1 MRSQDDL
8 KAGRRWKFSQN
19 GEYYAAQS
27 LIIAGRDRETL
38 FTPFI
43 WNTLT
48 HHAKEDRDPGTGIGE
63 MSWDLGSVYNKAYRQ
78 PEGSVNFTTADAV
91 AGQTGA
97 TQGQVAL
104 AWLMARPGVTAPI
117 ASATTPAQLDEL
129 AGALRVK
136 LDAATVALL
145 DAAGA

>member
-63 MSWDLGSVYNKAYRQ
+63 MSWDLGSVYNKPERQ
-78 PEGSVNFTTADAV
+78 PEGSVNFTTAD
-91 AGQTGA
+91 
-97 TQGQVAL
+97 
-104 AWLMARPGVTAPI
+104 RPTLYTSL
-117 ASATTPAQLDEL
+117 SATT
-129 AGALRVK
+129 
-136 LDAATVALL
+136 ATATEMTAIVDTWAVYNIEKDRGFLKY
-145 DAAGA
+145 GN